1 MFLDEGT
8 KHLTWR
14 CEARSIPFPL
24 YTWYKDGEMIQNSTS
39 GDIKVFCN
47 TLHLTNLNQNMEGM
61 YQCDANNTHGVTFS
75 SGQLRILS
83 KS

>member
-8 KHLTWR
+8 KQLTWR

-24 YTWYKDGEMIQNSTS
+24 YTWYKDGEMIQNSSS
-39 GDIKVFCN
+39 GDIKVFRN

-61 YQCDANNTHGVTFS
+61 YQCAANNTHGVTFS